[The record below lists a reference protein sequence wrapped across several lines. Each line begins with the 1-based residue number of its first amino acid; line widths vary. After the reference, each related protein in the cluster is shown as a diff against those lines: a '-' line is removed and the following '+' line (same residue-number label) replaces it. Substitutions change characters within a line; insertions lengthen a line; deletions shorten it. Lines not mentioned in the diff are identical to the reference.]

1 LYRSGGHGLGG
12 PDGANYYVVC
22 IDVSGVR
29 SECATYAPR
38 GLAPPLADRHAEKL
52 RRLDDIQ
59 PSEEVLTAARAD
71 AAAAFGAARSGGA
84 SEEAAAHARDAAMH
98 RALAVR
104 APPLHLEPVVFSS
117 MGCFYDGAK
126 GRGLRAVLAA
136 LAAGYR
142 RTECDRADGAGSEA
156 VRSRWL
162 PRLSAAVER
171 GVWWR
176 VKYTLQ
182 ALGWGAGREADVH
195 MVLSDLSVYSA
206 ARAFAA
212 PPS

>member
-1 LYRSGGHGLGG
+1 MGGSAA
-12 PDGANYYVVC
+12 ANYVAC

-29 SECATYAPR
+29 GECATYAPR

-52 RRLDDIQ
+52 RRLDNIQ
-59 PSEEVLTAARAD
+59 PSEAVLTAATTD
-71 AAAAFGAARSGGA
+71 AGAAFSAARAGGA
-84 SEEAAAHARDAAMH
+84 TAEAAAGARDAAMH

-104 APPLHLEPVVFSS
+104 APALYLEPVVFSS
-117 MGCFYDGAK
+117 MGFFYDGAK

-136 LAAGYR
+136 FAAGYR
-142 RTECDRADGAGSEA
+142 QTECDRADGAGTEA
-156 VRSRWL
+156 ARSRWL

-182 ALGWGAGREADVH
+182 ALGWATGREADAH
-195 MVLSDLSVYSA
+195 LVLSDLSCYSA
-206 ARAFAA
+206 ARVFSA